1 MNDEQLLRYSRHIML
16 PEIDYEGQERLRSA
30 KVLIAGL
37 GGLGSPVALY
47 LAAAGVGE
55 LVLAD
60 FDTVDLSNLQR
71 QIIHD
76 TASVGDLKIV
86 SAARR
91 ISAVNPDVHL
101 RLVPEKLTAERLPD
115 LLAEVDLVCDCSDN
129 FPLRFALNAVCVAAQ
144 KPLVSGAAIRM
155 EGQVTVFDTRQPD
168 SPCYRC
174 LYQEEGEEALR
185 CSETGVLSPLV
196 GMIGT
201 AQASEAIK
209 VLVGFGEPLIG
220 RLALFDLKRAE
231 FRTIRYRRSPDC
243 PVCKNRPHG
252 FSGGFSGSPSDGLPG
267 DA

>member
-16 PEIDYEGQERLRSA
+16 PEIDYEGQERLRGA
-30 KVLIAGL
+30 RVLIAGL

-71 QIIHD
+71 QVIHD
-76 TASVGDLKIV
+76 TASVGDLKID

-91 ISAVNPDVHL
+91 IAAINPDVKL
-101 RLVPEKLTAERLPD
+101 RLVSDKLTAESLPA
-115 LLAEVDLVCDCSDN
+115 LLADVDLVCDCSDN
-129 FPLRFALNAVCVAAQ
+129 FALRFALNAACVEAQ

-155 EGQVTVFDTRQPD
+155 DGQVTVFDTRQPD

-174 LYQEEGEEALR
+174 LYQEEGEDALR

-196 GMIGT
+196 GMIGSV
-201 AQASEAIK
+201 QASEAIK
-209 VLVGFGEPLIG
+209 MLVGFGDPLVG

-231 FRTIRYRRSPDC
+231 FRTIRYHRAPDC
-243 PVCKNRPHG
+243 PVCKNRP
-252 FSGGFSGSPSDGLPG
+252 
-267 DA
+267 AATE

>member
-16 PEIDYEGQERLRSA
+16 TEIDYEGQERLRDA
-30 KVLIAGL
+30 RVLIAGL

-60 FDTVDLSNLQR
+60 FDSVDLSNLQR
-71 QIIHD
+71 QVIHD
-76 TASVGDLKIV
+76 TASVGDLKID

-91 ISAVNPDVHL
+91 IASINPDVKL
-101 RLVPEKLTAERLPD
+101 RLVPDKLTAESLPG
-115 LLAEVDLVCDCSDN
+115 LLADVDLVCDCSDN
-129 FPLRFALNAVCVAAQ
+129 FALRFALNAACVVAQ

-155 EGQVTVFDTRQPD
+155 DGQVTVFDTRQPD

-174 LYQEEGEEALR
+174 LYQEEGEDALR

-196 GMIGT
+196 GMIGS

-209 VLVGFGEPLIG
+209 MLAGFGDPLVG
-220 RLALFDLKRAE
+220 RLAIFDLKRSE
-231 FRTIRYRRSPDC
+231 FRTIRYRRVPDC
-243 PVCKNRPHG
+243 PVCKDRPG
-252 FSGGFSGSPSDGLPG
+252 PTE
-267 DA
+267 

>member
-16 PEIDYEGQERLRSA
+16 PEIDYEGQERLRRSR
-30 KVLIAGL
+30 VLIAGL

-60 FDTVDLSNLQR
+60 FDRVDLSNLQR

-76 TASVGDLKIV
+76 TAAIGDLKID

-91 ISAVNPDVHL
+91 IAAINPDVHV
-101 RLVPEKLTAERLPD
+101 RLVPDPLTPETLPA
-115 LLAEVDLVCDCSDN
+115 LLADVDLVCDCSDN
-129 FPLRFALNAVCVAAQ
+129 FALRFALNAACVAGQ

-155 EGQVTVFDTRQPD
+155 DGQVTVFDTRQAD

-174 LYQEEGEEALR
+174 LYQEEGEDALR

-196 GMIGT
+196 GMIGST
-201 AQASEAIK
+201 QASEAIK
-209 VLVGFGEPLIG
+209 LLAGFGDSLIG
-220 RLALFDLKRAE
+220 RLAVFDLKRAE
-231 FRTIRYRRSPDC
+231 FRTIRYRRAPDC
-243 PVCKNRPHG
+243 PVCKDRP
-252 FSGGFSGSPSDGLPG
+252 GL
-267 DA
+267 AE

>member
-16 PEIDYEGQERLRSA
+16 PEIDYAGQERLRGSR
-30 KVLIAGL
+30 VLIAGL

-71 QIIHD
+71 QVIHD
-76 TASVGDLKIV
+76 TASVGLLKID

-91 ISAVNPDVHL
+91 IAAINPDVKL
-101 RLVPEKLTAERLPD
+101 RLVHDKLTNENLPE
-115 LLAEVDLVCDCSDN
+115 LLTDVDLVCDCSDN
-129 FPLRFALNAVCVAAQ
+129 FALRFALNAACVDAQ

-155 EGQVTVFDTRQPD
+155 EGQVTVFDTRLPE

-174 LYQEEGEEALR
+174 LYQEEGEDALR

-196 GMIGT
+196 GMIGSL
-201 AQASEAIK
+201 QASETIK
-209 VLVGFGEPLIG
+209 TLVGFGDTLVG

-231 FRTIRYRRSPDC
+231 FRTIRYRRDPDC
-243 PVCKNRPHG
+243 PVCKNRSAP
-252 FSGGFSGSPSDGLPG
+252 
-267 DA
+267 AQ

>member
-16 PEIDYEGQERLRSA
+16 PEIDYEGQKRLRTA
-30 KVLIAGL
+30 RVLIAGL
-37 GGLGSPVALY
+37 GGLGSPVAMY

-71 QIIHD
+71 QVIHD
-76 TASVGDLKIV
+76 TASVGDLKID

-91 ISAVNPDVHL
+91 MAAINPDVKL
-101 RLVPEKLTAERLPD
+101 RLVSDKLTPESLPG
-115 LLAEVDLVCDCSDN
+115 LLADVDLVCDCSDN
-129 FPLRFALNAVCVAAQ
+129 FALRFALNAACVHAR

-155 EGQVTVFDTRQPD
+155 EGQVTVFDTRRPD

-174 LYQEEGEEALR
+174 LYQEEGEDALR

-196 GMIGT
+196 GMVGSV
-201 AQASEAIK
+201 QAAEAIK
-209 VLVGFGEPLIG
+209 MLVGFGEPLVG

-231 FRTIRYRRSPDC
+231 FRTIRYRRDLDC
-243 PVCKNRPHG
+243 PVCKDRPDAVQ
-252 FSGGFSGSPSDGLPG
+252 SPD
-267 DA
+267 